1 MAKSHWSP
9 KLWWQQQA
17 QPLDHFAI
25 AALVALLLAIVVLLS
40 SGNHSAPRVRDFSWG
55 DRPIDASDTA
65 LTLTF
70 SRPMDRQ
77 SVQQNLKIEPN
88 LPGKFSWAGRRLAYT
103 LDLPAEYGQG
113 FKLELAGGKER
124 FNQGQLMQPFT
135 AEFRS
140 RDRMFAFIGA
150 VAEQKER
157 LILKNMTQKD
167 SLAQILTPDYLQV
180 QDFYPYPDREQI
192 VFSAIDTRSGAKSP
206 TEQQLYTVTTGLGKA
221 PIGKVELLLDN
232 KNYQNLRF
240 SLAPDGQFVVVQ
252 RVNRSNTNEFDP
264 WVLRPDRPPEVL
276 KTQQPGGDF
285 VITPDSS
292 AIAVAQGQGLAILP
306 LESGANPL
314 GFLPK
319 FGTVLGFSRD
329 GSQAAMLKF
338 NNDFTRSLFLVNN
351 QGVQTEILKIT
362 GSIRRAIF
370 DPSQRFLFCLLTEI
384 QPGENFK
391 EQPYLA
397 VIDLKTA
404 IENPTLALKPLL
416 KLPQRREIQMSLA
429 ADGRALLFD
438 QTTNDPNIVDSSP
451 NSLDSSRVWILPT
464 ETLIRGD
471 WNSPTNPIELVAGF
485 HPRWLP

>member
-1 MAKSHWSP
+1 
-9 KLWWQQQA
+9 
-17 QPLDHFAI
+17 
-25 AALVALLLAIVVLLS
+25 
-40 SGNHSAPRVRDFSWG
+40 
-55 DRPIDASDTA
+55 
-65 LTLTF
+65 
-70 SRPMDRQ
+70 
-77 SVQQNLKIEPN
+77 
-88 LPGKFSWAGRRLAYT
+88 
-103 LDLPAEYGQG
+103 
-113 FKLELAGGKER
+113 
-124 FNQGQLMQPFT
+124 
-135 AEFRS
+135 
-140 RDRMFAFIGA
+140 
-150 VAEQKER
+150 
-157 LILKNMTQKD
+157 
-167 SLAQILTPDYLQV
+167 
-180 QDFYPYPDREQI
+180 
-192 VFSAIDTRSGAKSP
+192 
-206 TEQQLYTVTTGLGKA
+206 
-221 PIGKVELLLDN
+221 
-232 KNYQNLRF
+232 
-240 SLAPDGQFVVVQ
+240 
-252 RVNRSNTNEFDP
+252 
-264 WVLRPDRPPEVL
+264 
-276 KTQQPGGDF
+276 
-285 VITPDSS
+285 
-292 AIAVAQGQGLAILP
+292 
-306 LESGANPL
+306 
-314 GFLPK
+314 
-319 FGTVLGFSRD
+319 
-329 GSQAAMLKF
+329 MLKF